1 MARHLSHM
9 AWASCT
15 QDASKVDAPTV
26 PALDEAMASNN
37 SHLLRVAL
45 ARYDEVR
52 GVPEQGGSLERK
64 VAKARTEQGGSLERK
79 VAKAR
84 TELRRLSVLQSSAAD
99 PKAVKSE
106 VVSQEK
112 RKHSGAESANKR
124 LSVEKDSLVDAE
136 SKREQDCMLQIS
148 PSQGICFGAR
158 PSEERKTMRPLRL
171 VNSSSSRV
179 AFKVKLTQR
188 EFYLVEPRCCGALF
202 PGEVRDLRVVLKPMW
217 QKMGLGSRRLVV
229 QEMVVGPV
237 EEVPRNI
244 WKDMRERVLEHRI
257 DIVFGETCSSSR
269 D

>member
-52 GVPEQGGSLERK
+52 GVP
-64 VAKARTEQGGSLERK
+64 EQGGSLERK